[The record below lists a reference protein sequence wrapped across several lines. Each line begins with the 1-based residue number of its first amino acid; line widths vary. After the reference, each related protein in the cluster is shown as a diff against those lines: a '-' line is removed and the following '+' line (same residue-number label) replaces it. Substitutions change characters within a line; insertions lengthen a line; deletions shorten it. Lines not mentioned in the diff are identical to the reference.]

1 MPENASTKGAL
12 MSAAAGNRSS
22 GGNHRGSYQD
32 RDKPAQIRFS
42 NISAGKAVADAVRT
56 SLGPKGMD
64 KMIQDGKGDVTIT
77 NDGATILKQMQV
89 LHPAAKMLVE
99 LSKAQDIEA
108 GDGTTSVVV
117 IAGSLLDACSRLLQ
131 KGIHPTIISESF
143 QKALDK
149 GVEVLTSMGQPV
161 ELSDRETLLNSAT
174 TALNSKVVSQYS
186 SLLSPMSVEAVMK
199 VIDPSTATGVDLRD
213 IKIVK
218 KLGGTIDDCELVEG
232 LVLTQKVASTGV
244 TRVEKAKIGLIQF
257 CLSAPKTD
265 MDNQIVV
272 SDYTQMDRVLRE
284 ERAYIL
290 NLIKQIKKAGC
301 NVLLIQKSI
310 LRDALSD
317 LALHFLNKMKIMVIK
332 DIEREDI
339 EFICKTIGT
348 KPVAHIDQFTGDM
361 LGSAELAEEVNLNG
375 SGKLVKITGCASP
388 SKTVTIVVRGSN
400 KLVIEEAERSIHD
413 ALCVIRCLV
422 KKRALIAGGGA
433 PEIELALRL
442 NEFSRTLSGMESYCV
457 RAYGE
462 AMEIIPSTLAE
473 NAGLNPIS
481 TVTELRNR
489 HAQGEKTAGI
499 NVRKGGI
506 SNILEELVVQ
516 PLLVSISALTLATE
530 TVRSIL
536 KIDDVVNTR

>member
-1 MPENASTKGAL
+1 MPENVAPRSGAP
-12 MSAAAGNRSS
+12 AGAAGGRYKSA
-22 GGNHRGSYQD
+22 YQD

-42 NISAGKAVADAVRT
+42 NISAAKAVADAIRT

-89 LHPAAKMLVE
+89 LHPAARMLVE

-108 GDGTTSVVV
+108 GDGTTSVVI
-117 IAGSLLDACSRLLQ
+117 IAGSLLDSCTKLLQ

-143 QKALDK
+143 QKALEK
-149 GVEVLTSMGQPV
+149 GVEVLVKMSRPV
-161 ELSDRETLLNSAT
+161 KLSDRETLLNSAAT
-174 TALNSKVVSQYS
+174 SLNSKVVSQYS
-186 SLLSPMSVEAVMK
+186 SLLSPMSVNAVMK
-199 VIDPSTATGVDLRD
+199 VIDPATATGVDLRD

-232 LVLTQKVASTGV
+232 LVLTQKVANSGI

-272 SDYTQMDRVLRE
+272 SDYVQMDRVLRE

-290 NLIKQIKKAGC
+290 NLVKQIKKTGC

-317 LALHFLNKMKIMVIK
+317 LALHFLNKMKI
-332 DIEREDI
+332 
-339 EFICKTIGT
+339 
-348 KPVAHIDQFTGDM
+348 
-361 LGSAELAEEVNLNG
+361 
-375 SGKLVKITGCASP
+375 TGCASP
-388 SKTVTIVVRGSN
+388 AKTVTIVVRGSN

-422 KKRALIAGGGA
+422 KNRALIAGGGA

-442 NEFSRTLSGMESYCV
+442 TEYSRTLSGMESYCV
-457 RAYGE
+457 RAFAD
-462 AMEIIPSTLAE
+462 AMEVIPSTLAE

-489 HAQGEKTAGI
+489 HAQGEKTTGI

-516 PLLVSISALTLATE
+516 PLLVSVSALTLATE

>member
-1 MPENASTKGAL
+1 
-12 MSAAAGNRSS
+12 
-22 GGNHRGSYQD
+22 
-32 RDKPAQIRFS
+32 
-42 NISAGKAVADAVRT
+42 
-56 SLGPKGMD
+56 
-64 KMIQDGKGDVTIT
+64 
-77 NDGATILKQMQV
+77 MQV
-89 LHPAAKMLVE
+89 LHPAARMLVE

-108 GDGTTSVVV
+108 GDGTTSVVI
-117 IAGSLLDACSRLLQ
+117 IAGSLLDSCTKLLQ

-143 QKALDK
+143 QKALEK
-149 GVEVLTSMGQPV
+149 GIAVLTDVSRPV

-174 TALNSKVVSQYS
+174 TSLNSKVVSQYS
-186 SLLSPMSVEAVMK
+186 SLLSPMSVNAVMR
-199 VIDPSTATGVDLRD
+199 VIDPATADSVDLRD

-232 LVLTQKVASTGV
+232 LVLTQKVANSGI

-272 SDYTQMDRVLRE
+272 SDYAQMDRVLRE

-290 NLIKQIKKAGC
+290 NLVKQIKKTGC

-317 LALHFLNKMKIMVIK
+317 LALHFLNKMKIMVVK

-348 KPVAHIDQFTGDM
+348 KPVAHIDQFTADM

-375 SGKLVKITGCASP
+375 SGKLLKITGCASP
-388 SKTVTIVVRGSN
+388 GKTVTMVVRGSN

-413 ALCVIRCLV
+413 ALCVLRCLV
-422 KKRALIAGGGA
+422 KKRSLMTIALIAGGGA

-442 NEFSRTLSGMESYCV
+442 TEYSRTLSGMESYCV
-457 RAYGE
+457 RAFAD
-462 AMEIIPSTLAE
+462 AMEVIPSTLAE

-516 PLLVSISALTLATE
+516 PLLVSVSALTLATE

>member
-1 MPENASTKGAL
+1 MPEAMMAPRAL
-12 MSAAAGNRSS
+12 S
-22 GGNHRGSYQD
+22 GGKHKGGAYVD
-32 RDKPAQIRFS
+32 RDKPAQIRYS
-42 NISAGKAVADAVRT
+42 NISAAKAVADAIRT

-64 KMIQDGKGDVTIT
+64 KMIQDEKGDVTIT
-77 NDGATILKQMQV
+77 NDGATILKKMQV

-99 LSKAQDIEA
+99 LSKAQDVEA

-117 IAGSLLDACSRLLQ
+117 IAGALLDSCSRLLQ

-143 QKALDK
+143 QKAVDR
-149 GVEVLTSMGQPV
+149 GVVILTDMSSPVL
-161 ELSDRETLLNSAT
+161 LSDRETLLNSAT
-174 TALNSKVVSQYS
+174 TSLCSKVVSQYS
-186 SLLSPMSVEAVMK
+186 SLLAPMSVDAVMR
-199 VIDPSTATGVDLRD
+199 VIDPATATSVDLHD
-213 IKIVK
+213 ILVVK
-218 KLGGTIDDCELVEG
+218 KLGGTIDDCEMVEG
-232 LVLTQKVASTGV
+232 LVLTQRVCTSI

-257 CLSAPKTD
+257 CLSPPKTD

-272 SDYTQMDRVLRE
+272 SDYAQMDRVLRE

-290 NLIKQIKKAGC
+290 NLVKQVKKSGC

-310 LRDALSD
+310 LRDAMSD
-317 LALHFLNKMKIMVIK
+317 LALHFLNKMKIMVVK
-332 DIEREDI
+332 EVEREEI

-348 KPVAHIDQFTGDM
+348 KPIAHIDQFLPEM
-361 LGSAELAEEVNLNG
+361 LGSAELAEEVHLDG
-375 SGKLVKITGCASP
+375 SGKLVKITGCSSP
-388 SKTVTIVVRGSN
+388 GKTVSIVVRGSN

-442 NEFSRTLSGMESYCV
+442 AEYSRTLAGMEAYCV
-457 RAYGE
+457 RAYADALE
-462 AMEIIPSTLAE
+462 VIPSTLAE

>member
-1 MPENASTKGAL
+1 MPENVAPRSSASAG
-12 MSAAAGNRSS
+12 AAG
-22 GGNHRGSYQD
+22 GRGKSAYQD

-42 NISAGKAVADAVRT
+42 NISAAKAVADAIRT

-89 LHPAAKMLVE
+89 LHPAARMLVE

-108 GDGTTSVVV
+108 GDGTTSVVI
-117 IAGSLLDACSRLLQ
+117 IAGSLLDSCTKLLQ

-143 QKALDK
+143 QKALEK
-149 GVEVLTSMGQPV
+149 GVEVLTDMSRPV

-174 TALNSKVVSQYS
+174 TSLNSKVVSQYS
-186 SLLSPMSVEAVMK
+186 SLLSPMSVNAVMK
-199 VIDPSTATGVDLRD
+199 VIDPATATSVDLRD

-232 LVLTQKVASTGV
+232 LVLTQKVANSGI

-272 SDYTQMDRVLRE
+272 SDYAQMDRVLM
-284 ERAYIL
+284 Y
-290 NLIKQIKKAGC
+290 
-301 NVLLIQKSI
+301 VLLIQKSI

-339 EFICKTIGT
+339 EFIYNWNQTSC
-348 KPVAHIDQFTGDM
+348 HIDQFTADM

-375 SGKLVKITGCASP
+375 SGKLLKITGCASP
-388 SKTVTIVVRGSN
+388 GKTVTIVVRGSN

-442 NEFSRTLSGMESYCV
+442 TEYSRTLSGMESYCI
-457 RAYGE
+457 RAFAD
-462 AMEIIPSTLAE
+462 AMEVIPSTLAE

-489 HAQGEKTAGI
+489 KTTGI

-516 PLLVSISALTLATE
+516 PLLVSVSALTLATE